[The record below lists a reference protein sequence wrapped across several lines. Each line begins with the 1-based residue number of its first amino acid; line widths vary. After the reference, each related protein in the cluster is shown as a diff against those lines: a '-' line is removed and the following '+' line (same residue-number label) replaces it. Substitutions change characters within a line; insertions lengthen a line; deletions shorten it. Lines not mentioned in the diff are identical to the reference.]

1 MVRFKTPYTI
11 HVSTGLPRHAWIEWR
26 RGHLEFTDR
35 DLAWALFVTGRATG
49 HEFRHGQ
56 WLGLWEY
63 ASRYGTIRAYLE
75 SDHGSTCLRRTA
87 LAEFLDPTEK
97 GNLSYSLGQALT
109 GIFCEKELAIDR
121 MLHIDFYGKQYDAN
135 GRRRVIL
142 DRSGNRPD
150 LFGYGHGLRVIAEAK
165 GRSSASAKE
174 RIELGHKM
182 HWQLNAVQE
191 IDGSSTAADWKI
203 GLVAVISGTRPAHLY
218 VFVDPMI
225 APLRQGARQSQL
237 LHDAHQYYREL
248 EPGYPPLDYSRMD
261 LDALLESGRRNLV
274 PYFRRFTRLSETV
287 DDGWE
292 RDGNLLKVKL
302 SDIGVTI
309 GLLIEIVDLV
319 SSLDAEGNQ
328 MASEELVQFS
338 TQIEESI
345 RTARRTNHEI
355 YRDGSFF
362 QTDWPESSEEIVP
375 RL

>member
-1 MVRFKTPYTI
+1 MARFRVPYTI
-11 HVSTGLPRHAWIEWR
+11 HVSSGPPRHAWMEWR
-26 RGHLEFTDR
+26 RDHLDFTDR

-49 HEFRHGQ
+49 EEFQHGE

-63 ASRYGTIRAYLE
+63 ISRYGTMRAYLE
-75 SDHGSTCLRRTA
+75 SDYNSTRLRRTA
-87 LAEFLDPTEK
+87 LANFLDPTEK

-109 GIFCEKELAIDR
+109 GIFCEKVLTIDR
-121 MLHIDFYGKQYDAN
+121 MLHIDLYRKKCDAD

-150 LFGYGHGLRVIAEAK
+150 LFGYGNGLRVIAEAK
-165 GRSSASAKE
+165 GRSSASAQE
-174 RIELGHKM
+174 RQDLGHKM
-182 HWQLNAVQE
+182 HRQLNAVCE

-203 GLVAVISGTRPAHLY
+203 GLVAVISKTRPAHLY

-225 APLRQGARQSQL
+225 APLRPGARPAQL
-237 LHDAHQYYREL
+237 LNDVHQYYQEL

-261 LDALLESGRRNLV
+261 LDAFLQSGRRNLV
-274 PYFRRFTRLSETV
+274 PYFRRFTRLFETV
-287 DDGWE
+287 EDGQE
-292 RDGNLLKVKL
+292 REGDLLKVKL

-309 GLLIEIVDLV
+309 GLLNEIVDLM
-319 SSLDAEGNQ
+319 SLLDTDGNETTSAQ
-328 MASEELVQFS
+328 LVQFS

-345 RTARRTNHEI
+345 RTARRANQEI

-362 QTDWPESSEEIVP
+362 QTDWPEPFEEILP

>member
-1 MVRFKTPYTI
+1 MVSFKTPYTV
-11 HVSTGLPRHAWIEWR
+11 HVSTGPWHHAWVELR

-49 HEFRHGQ
+49 DEFRHGQ

-63 ASRYGTIRAYLE
+63 ASRYGTMRAYLE
-75 SDHGSTCLRRTA
+75 SDHRSTCLRRTA

-121 MLHIDFYGKQYDAN
+121 MLHIDFYGKQSDAN
-135 GRRRVIL
+135 SRRRVIL

-150 LFGYGHGLRVIAEAK
+150 LFGYGHGFRVIAEAK
-165 GRSSASAKE
+165 GRSSASAKK

-182 HWQLNAVQE
+182 HRQLNAVQK

-203 GLVAVISGTRPAHLY
+203 GLVAVISGTRPAHLHI
-218 VFVDPMI
+218 FVDPMI

-237 LHDAHQYYREL
+237 LYDIHQYYRKL
-248 EPGYPPLDYSRMD
+248 EPGYPQLDYSRMD
-261 LDALLESGRRNLV
+261 IDAAVESERHSLV
-274 PYFRRFTRLSETV
+274 PYYRRFTRLSETV
-287 DDGWE
+287 ADGWE
-292 RDGNLLKVKL
+292 RDGNLLKVRL

-319 SSLDAEGNQ
+319 SSLNAGNQ
-328 MASEELVQFS
+328 MTRQQLAQFS

-345 RTARRTNHEI
+345 RTASRTNQEI

-362 QTDWPESSEEIVP
+362 QTDWPDSFEETVS